1 MPPRTKFNRE
11 DIVEAALEI
20 SKQGGLSSITAR
32 SVAKSLGSSVAPIY
46 VNFETIEDLIEAVV
60 QRIFAI
66 SSEQIAKQTEKNVF
80 ESIGK
85 ASIAFA
91 REYPVLF
98 RELMMKPN
106 NYMENYDQL
115 EGTLLEAMAR
125 DGEMGDWTMDERRR
139 LLFKMR
145 AFQTGL
151 SAMIANDH
159 VPSWIDNK
167 TAEEMLMEMGEELMF
182 LQKIK
187 REEKTQRKKS

>member
-66 SSEQIAKQTEKNVF
+66 SGEQIAKQTEKNVF

-187 REEKTQRKKS
+187 REEKTQ

>member
-11 DIVEAALEI
+11 DIVETALEI

-66 SSEQIAKQTEKNVF
+66 SGEQIAKQTEKNVF

-187 REEKTQRKKS
+187 REEKTQ

>member
-1 MPPRTKFNRE
+1 MPPRIKFNRE

-46 VNFETIEDLIEAVV
+46 VNFETIEDLIGAVV

-66 SSEQIAKQTEKNVF
+66 SGEQIAKQTEKNVF
-80 ESIGK
+80 ENIGK

-125 DGEMGDWTMDERRR
+125 DGEMSDWTMDERRR

-159 VPSWIDNK
+159 VPSWIDNN
-167 TAEEMLMEMGEELMF
+167 TAEEMLMEMGEELML

-187 REEKTQRKKS
+187 REEKTQ

>member
-187 REEKTQRKKS
+187 REEKTQ

>member
-66 SSEQIAKQTEKNVF
+66 SGEQIAKQTEKNVF

-167 TAEEMLMEMGEELMF
+167 TAEEMLMEMGEELML

-187 REEKTQRKKS
+187 REEKTQ

>member
-66 SSEQIAKQTEKNVF
+66 SGEQIAKQTEKNVF

-167 TAEEMLMEMGEELMF
+167 TAEEMLMEMGEELVF

-187 REEKTQRKKS
+187 REEKTQ

>member
-66 SSEQIAKQTEKNVF
+66 SGEQIAKQTEKNVF

-167 TAEEMLMEMGEELMF
+167 TAEEMLMEMGEELVL

-187 REEKTQRKKS
+187 RDK